1 MKDMRLALHARTQL
15 QSTNL
20 MGNFVTKRLNAFA
33 ILMAVSMICG
43 QAQARTLQVIG
54 TAGYLSEWEL
64 NGSVTEKGPPGSNE
78 FSGALVWKHVG
89 LCSANGP
96 EEKSGEIKFQI
107 SGSGSSSQI
116 QATLLY
122 EGTRCLY
129 TGKLSNSLSHG
140 FMQCPDAKGIPL
152 TLTVK

>member
-1 MKDMRLALHARTQL
+1 
-15 QSTNL
+15 
-20 MGNFVTKRLNAFA
+20 
-33 ILMAVSMICG
+33 MIVLVVAAG
-43 QAQARTLQVIG
+43 RAQAQSLRVAG
-54 TAGYLSEWEL
+54 TAGYVSEWEL
-64 NGSVTEKGPPGSNE
+64 NGEVTQTVSKAVKEFFGP
-78 FSGALVWKHVG
+78 LTLKHVG
-89 LCSANGP
+89 LCSHSGP
-96 EEKSGEIKFQI
+96 QEATGEIKFQI